1 MCLYMWSL
9 HANVWVCQRLRV
21 AAVIC
26 DSALRGCCAWQ
37 ARQVLEVFPDVPLDI
52 VHADLQRTRSVELT
66 IENLIE
72 GTVQIP
78 PVSQAAPHTVA
89 AHSTFAICVVASVAG
104 TPVCMSVC
112 VS

>member
-1 MCLYMWSL
+1 MCACACGRCTLMFGC
-9 HANVWVCQRLRV
+9 VRV
-21 AAVIC
+21 AALKC
-26 DSALRGCCAWQ
+26 DGVLRGCCAWQ

-78 PVSQAAPHTVA
+78 PVSQAAPHTAA
-89 AHSTFAICVVASVAG
+89 AHGTFAIYVIALL
-104 TPVCMSVC
+104 
-112 VS
+112 